1 MIAIISPRAGGAPR
15 HEINRTFSLGELL
28 GRERRC
34 VQPCRTLIGSGFKL
48 SACYVGPL
56 GVAGSHQYQNAA
68 LAVELS
74 RIFLKSKTS
83 LDFDEALPEAFKQ
96 ALTKTCWPGRCQTI
110 PDPAYPQTTWLVD
123 GAHTHESLQYALEWF
138 VAPDTALRQ
147 SES

>member
-48 SACYVGPL
+48 SAGYVGPP
-56 GVAGSHQYQNAA
+56 GVAGSHQYH
-68 LAVELS
+68 
-74 RIFLKSKTS
+74 
-83 LDFDEALPEAFKQ
+83 
-96 ALTKTCWPGRCQTI
+96 
-110 PDPAYPQTTWLVD
+110 VD

-147 SES
+147 K